1 MNLERFQA
9 ILPQNLGGR
18 TPLTLVVNLTL
29 SDHAESHVSQLNQVT
44 ARTDTTMLRDER
56 EYVPVDHLNQ
66 KSDQIR
72 MDSRTGLKEGSQAG
86 DHRRLDIDV
95 LQRFS
100 GTCGMASDDVVLEIG
115 QILVIHPPLRHR
127 AETGVDAVDHFL
139 GGELLQKLIASLDL
153 FHRKVRQLYIFVFEY
168 YILGP
173 FDPECEFP
181 AHILLVLMFKS
192 ECKNTKILPK

>member
-1 MNLERFQA
+1 
-9 ILPQNLGGR
+9 
-18 TPLTLVVNLTL
+18 
-29 SDHAESHVSQLNQVT
+29 
-44 ARTDTTMLRDER
+44 
-56 EYVPVDHLNQ
+56 
-66 KSDQIR
+66 
-72 MDSRTGLKEGSQAG
+72 
-86 DHRRLDIDV
+86 
-95 LQRFS
+95 
-100 GTCGMASDDVVLEIG
+100 MASDDVVLEIG
-115 QILVIHPPLRHR
+115 QILVINPPLCHR
-127 AETGVDAVDHFL
+127 SETGVDAVDHFL